1 MPGKTQGDKIDE
13 LTTLAAALDERLNN
27 ARTEI
32 KQMTASQD
40 KLAEKLDDLRRE
52 VAVLQE
58 QVKELKSGAQQSA
71 SRSFSL
77 ILALVAAALA
87 LLGQAILAH
96 FGIK

>member
-1 MPGKTQGDKIDE
+1 
-13 LTTLAAALDERLNN
+13 
-27 ARTEI
+27 
-32 KQMTASQD
+32 MTASQD

>member
-13 LTTLAAALDERLNN
+13 LTTFAATLDERLNN
-27 ARTEI
+27 ARTEL

-40 KLAEKLDDLRRE
+40 KLAERLDDLRRE

-87 LLGQAILAH
+87 LLGQAILAR